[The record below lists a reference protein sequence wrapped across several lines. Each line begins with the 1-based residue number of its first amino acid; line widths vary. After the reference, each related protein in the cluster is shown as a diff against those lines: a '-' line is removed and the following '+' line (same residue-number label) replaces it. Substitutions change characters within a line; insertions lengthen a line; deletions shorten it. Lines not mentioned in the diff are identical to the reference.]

1 MGTQIVVLD
10 GELEM
15 DAVIDGEPSIDMEM
29 DGESGFLTEVLVT
42 YPWCEGVEF

>member
-1 MGTQIVVLD
+1 MDTQVVVLD

-15 DAVIDGEPSIDMEM
+15 EVMVDGEADMETVV

>member
-1 MGTQIVVLD
+1 METVVLD

-15 DAVIDGEPSIDMEM
+15 EVMVDGEASLDVEM